1 MKRLL
6 ISQYKNNNFFQRLFY
21 NKIFIYSK
29 DDDLI
34 NTKETIHSEN
44 KVFNVNADFIN
55 IREEHNSHNLAS
67 KISEE
72 VINKYIKEVLLTL
85 FSDSKNYN
93 FLYWDLRKYISVETA
108 KLLRIVYFCQ
118 KLEKNYSLEP
128 KDIYLNPETIDITIF
143 NLIKKKLILL
153 IR

>member
-6 ISQYKNNNFFQRLFY
+6 ISQYKNTNFFQRLFY

-72 VINKYIKEVLLTL
+72 VINKYVKEVP
-85 FSDSKNYN
+85 N
-93 FLYWDLRKYISVETA
+93 FFLIVKIIIFYIG
-108 KLLRIVYFCQ
+108 I
-118 KLEKNYSLEP
+118 
-128 KDIYLNPETIDITIF
+128 
-143 NLIKKKLILL
+143 
-153 IR
+153 